1 MTTFANFSPK
11 DFIRLCSLFVETELM
26 HRWFPGGIMKP
37 ATVLSWHSKY
47 AKVIQLRVS
56 LGIPLISDRDAIVSG
71 NGYHL
76 PDRNALLISSKP
88 IAGDRCRHC
97 VIPPPDRGVVRMTT
111 ESIFYVQL
119 EGLDRVAF
127 KMIGRDDLKLR
138 RVPPFLLNYLAQ
150 GHLPFDLMRTVQRT
164 IRNFGGSAW
173 EAKIRERGAYYAE
186 IEDTVREQLEKW
198 DEDGHGKSGATK
210 EGEIFNSPANDEG
223 SNDSILAAG
232 DTSQLRTGRPTALK
246 TAACLPLLV
255 AVLCLVLYPEAM
267 TSGAIPVLLDLPSFP
282 RANKLVFASS
292 TAALLLLI
300 AMLISLLARGKL
312 RNELTYGRSNTHAV
326 CRTRERN
333 KPQTLTGSCASADEK
348 AKDADRPK
356 EINTSNLMAAE
367 TKTENSTKLVKADGK
382 SRTGSGHDNCRSLNE
397 TKNAKQQPNQ
407 EYITNIQQ
415 VTKDRNTSLTHK
427 EQAGGRPAPK
437 PKKLRNIR
445 RRIKHAIPLPV
456 LSAKENT
463 GR

>member
-37 ATVLSWHSKY
+37 AMVLSWHSKY
-47 AKVIQLRVS
+47 AKVIQLRIS

-119 EGLDRVAF
+119 KGRDRVAF

-198 DEDGHGKSGATK
+198 DKDGHGKSSATK
-210 EGEIFNSPANDEG
+210 EGEIVNSPANDEG
-223 SNDSILAAG
+223 SNDSILAAD

-246 TAACLPLLV
+246 TTACLPLLV
-255 AVLCLVLYPEAM
+255 AVLCLVVYPEAM
-267 TSGAIPVLLDLPSFP
+267 TFGAIPVLLDLPSFP
-282 RANKLVFASS
+282 HANKLVFASS
-292 TAALLLLI
+292 TVALLLLI
-300 AMLISLLARGKL
+300 AM
-312 RNELTYGRSNTHAV
+312 
-326 CRTRERN
+326 
-333 KPQTLTGSCASADEK
+333 
-348 AKDADRPK
+348 
-356 EINTSNLMAAE
+356 
-367 TKTENSTKLVKADGK
+367 
-382 SRTGSGHDNCRSLNE
+382 
-397 TKNAKQQPNQ
+397 
-407 EYITNIQQ
+407 
-415 VTKDRNTSLTHK
+415 
-427 EQAGGRPAPK
+427 
-437 PKKLRNIR
+437 
-445 RRIKHAIPLPV
+445 
-456 LSAKENT
+456 
-463 GR
+463 